1 MRKLIFVIGSLCC
14 PAVCQAQETTSLTI
28 TIDKLES
35 TQGQLLIALF
45 DRPDGFPEEGAT
57 AFRSRKL
64 AIEDTSVTVCFRD
77 LPPGIYA
84 VCFVHDKNMNEKLDK
99 KIGIP
104 IEKYG
109 VSNNIRMR
117 FGPPEFEE
125 AKFYLGSKDTSICI
139 IPAF

>member
-1 MRKLIFVIGSLCC
+1 MKKPLVIIGLICFL
-14 PAVCQAQETTSLTI
+14 AVCRAQEMANLTI
-28 TIDKLES
+28 IVDKLES
-35 TQGQLLIALF
+35 TQGQLLVAVF
-45 DRPDGFPEEGAT
+45 DQPDGFPEKGKT
-57 AFRSRKL
+57 AFISRKL
-64 AIEDTSVTVCFRD
+64 AIEDTSVMVIFSD

-104 IEKYG
+104 VEKYG

-125 AKFYLGSKDTSICI
+125 AKFYLGRKDTSICI